1 MSLVI
6 RPGCYK
12 ASRLGNETTHRPS
25 EQACALDTEHLITR
39 AASSASWAI
48 SNGRPLSVERPIPR
62 LSRRMSSLE
71 DASLSINEGP
81 QSALVAPKPF
91 RTTSGRPCPIRPQA
105 ICAPSTWS
113 FSNDSLGIGDV
124 RKSRNDGQD
133 ACGGSASPKT
143 MGDKSPRAQDI
154 IHRGAVAHLFA
165 NGLRTT
171 GSTLKQAFSSR
182 NVSILAWQYR
192 IHPSGPLGNAIRSSN
207 SLHRLNSRSS
217 CFR

>member
-124 RKSRNDGQD
+124 RKSRNEVKMRVVDQLLRRRWEINRQGR
-133 ACGGSASPKT
+133 K
-143 MGDKSPRAQDI
+143 I
-154 IHRGAVAHLFA
+154 LFI
-165 NGLRTT
+165 GERLHICLPT
-171 GSTLKQAFSSR
+171 G
-182 NVSILAWQYR
+182 
-192 IHPSGPLGNAIRSSN
+192 
-207 SLHRLNSRSS
+207 
-217 CFR
+217 

>member
-1 MSLVI
+1 MRRPRHTMSCDHTSAEAKSASAPPGSVDNEMSFVI
-6 RPGCYK
+6 RPGCCK

-39 AASSASWAI
+39 AASSASWAK
-48 SNGRPLSVERPIPR
+48 SNGRPLSVERPILR

-71 DASLSINEGP
+71 HASLSINEGP

-124 RKSRNDGQD
+124 RKSRNDGKMRVVDQLLRRRWEINPQ
-133 ACGGSASPKT
+133 GPK
-143 MGDKSPRAQDI
+143 I
-154 IHRGAVAHLFA
+154 LFIEE
-165 NGLRTT
+165 GLHICLPT
-171 GSTLKQAFSSR
+171 G
-182 NVSILAWQYR
+182 
-192 IHPSGPLGNAIRSSN
+192 
-207 SLHRLNSRSS
+207 
-217 CFR
+217 